1 MLPVIAIVGRPNV
14 GKSTLFNA
22 LTRSRDALVADRPG
36 VTRDRNYGLGRV
48 GERRYVLIDTGGLSD
63 APQGIARLTSDQAH
77 TAIGEADVL
86 LFMVDAR
93 AGLNAEDE
101 RIAAQLRTTG
111 KPLVLVPNK
120 VDGLDEAAATAEFHA
135 LGFDSVAPVSASHR
149 RGLRAM
155 ADAALVL
162 AGTNGAQQAQD
173 EEPHAPGAIRVAVV
187 GRPNVGK
194 STLVN
199 RLTGSNRV
207 VAHDTPGT
215 TRDSVYVPFERD
227 GQAFVLIDTAGLRR
241 RTRVQD
247 AVEKFSAIKTIK
259 AIDACQVVV
268 LMLDAR
274 DGVTEHDAHLLG
286 LVLDAGRAV
295 VIAANKWDG
304 LTGDQRAQ
312 LRSELDRRLRFVDF
326 ARILMISALHGSGLA
341 ELLDAVRRAHAAAT
355 ADLSTPELTRV
366 LHAAVERTPPPL
378 VHGRRIKLRYAHQ
391 GGSTP
396 PRIVIHG
403 NQTESVPEH
412 YRRYLERVFR
422 DAFDLFGTPVALELR
437 TGENPFKGRRNT
449 LTPHQQRKRERL
461 MRKVKKRR

>member
-1 MLPVIAIVGRPNV
+1 
-14 GKSTLFNA
+14 
-22 LTRSRDALVADRPG
+22 
-36 VTRDRNYGLGRV
+36 
-48 GERRYVLIDTGGLSD
+48 
-63 APQGIARLTSDQAH
+63 
-77 TAIGEADVL
+77 
-86 LFMVDAR
+86 
-93 AGLNAEDE
+93 
-101 RIAAQLRTTG
+101 
-111 KPLVLVPNK
+111 
-120 VDGLDEAAATAEFHA
+120 
-135 LGFDSVAPVSASHR
+135 
-149 RGLRAM
+149 M
-155 ADAALVL
+155 ADAALAL
-162 AGTNGAQQAQD
+162 AGASGAQNLD
-173 EEPHAPGAIRVAVV
+173 EEAHAPGAIRVAVI

-207 VAHDTPGT
+207 VTHDTPGT
-215 TRDSVYVPFERD
+215 TRDSVQVPFERD

-259 AIDACQVVV
+259 AIDASQVVI

-274 DGVTEHDAHLLG
+274 DGVTDHDTHLLG
-286 LVLDAGRAV
+286 LALDAGRAV

-304 LTGDQRAQ
+304 LTGDQRAR

-326 ARILMISALHGSGLA
+326 ARILMTSALHGSGLA

-355 ADLSTPELTRV
+355 ADLSTPDLTRV

-403 NQTESVPEH
+403 NQTESVPDH

-422 DAFDLFGTPVALELR
+422 EAFDLFGTPVVLELR

>member
-63 APQGIARLTSDQAH
+63 APQGIARLTADQAH
-77 TAIGEADVL
+77 TAIEEADVL

-93 AGLNAEDE
+93 AGLNAEDQ
-101 RIAAQLRTTG
+101 RIAAQLRVTG

-120 VDGLDEAAATAEFHA
+120 VDGLDEATATAEFHA
-135 LGFDSVAPVSASHR
+135 LGFDTVTPVSASHR

-155 ADAALVL
+155 ADAALAL
-162 AGTNGAQQAQD
+162 TATPGPRSD
-173 EEPHAPGAIRVAVV
+173 EQPDDAAPGIRVAVV

-207 VAHDTPGT
+207 VAHEEPGT
-215 TRDSVYVPFERD
+215 TRDSVQVPFERD

-241 RTRVQD
+241 RTRVHD
-247 AVEKFSAIKTIK
+247 VVEKFSAIKTIK

-304 LTGDQRAQ
+304 LAGDQRAQ
-312 LRSELDRRLRFVDF
+312 VRSDLDRRLRFVDF
-326 ARILMISALHGSGLA
+326 ARVLMISALHGSGLA
-341 ELLDAVRRAHAAAT
+341 ELLAAVRRAHAAAT
-355 ADLSTPELTRV
+355 ADLSTPDLTRV

-396 PRIVIHG
+396 PRIIIHG
-403 NQTESVPEH
+403 NQTESVPDH

-422 DAFDLFGTPVALELR
+422 DAFDLSGTPVVLELR
-437 TGENPFKGRRNT
+437 TGENPFKGRRNA

-461 MRKVKKRR
+461 MRKIRKRK

>member
-36 VTRDRNYGLGRV
+36 VTRDRNYGLGRI

-135 LGFDSVAPVSASHR
+135 LGFDTVAPVSAAHR

-155 ADAALVL
+155 ADAALAR
-162 AGTNGAQQAQD
+162 AGASGAPTRD
-173 EEPHAPGAIRVAVV
+173 EEAHDPGAIRVAVV

-207 VAHDTPGT
+207 VTHDTPGT
-215 TRDSVYVPFERD
+215 TRDSVQVPFERD

-241 RTRVQD
+241 RARVQD
-247 AVEKFSAIKTIK
+247 EVEKFSAIKTIK
-259 AIDACQVVV
+259 AIDASQVVV

-274 DGVTEHDAHLLG
+274 DGVTDHDAHLLG
-286 LVLDAGRAV
+286 LALDAGRAV

-304 LTGDQRAQ
+304 LTGDQRAR

-326 ARILMISALHGSGLA
+326 ARILMTSALHGSGLT
-341 ELLDAVRRAHAAAT
+341 ELLAAVRRAHAAAT
-355 ADLSTPELTRV
+355 ADLSTPDLTRV

-422 DAFDLFGTPVALELR
+422 EAFDLFGTPVVLELR

>member
-36 VTRDRNYGLGRV
+36 VTRDRNYGLGRI

-135 LGFDSVAPVSASHR
+135 LGFDTVAPVSASHR

-155 ADAALVL
+155 ADAALAL
-162 AGTNGAQQAQD
+162 AGASGAQSLD
-173 EEPHAPGAIRVAVV
+173 EEAHAPGAIRVAVI

-207 VAHDTPGT
+207 VTHDTPGT
-215 TRDSVYVPFERD
+215 TRDSVQVPFERD

-259 AIDACQVVV
+259 AIDASQVVI

-274 DGVTEHDAHLLG
+274 DGVTDHDTHLLG
-286 LVLDAGRAV
+286 LALDAGRAV

-304 LTGDQRAQ
+304 LTGDQRAR

-326 ARILMISALHGSGLA
+326 ARILMTSALHGSGLA

-355 ADLSTPELTRV
+355 ADLSTPDLTRV

-403 NQTESVPEH
+403 NQTESVPDH

-422 DAFDLFGTPVALELR
+422 EAFDLFGTPVVLELR

>member
-63 APQGIARLTSDQAH
+63 APHGIARLTSDQAH

-135 LGFDSVAPVSASHR
+135 LGFDTVAPVSASHR

-155 ADAALVL
+155 ADAALAL
-162 AGTNGAQQAQD
+162 AGASGAQSLD
-173 EEPHAPGAIRVAVV
+173 EEAHAPGAIRVAVI

-207 VAHDTPGT
+207 VTHDTPGT
-215 TRDSVYVPFERD
+215 TRDSVQVPFERD

-259 AIDACQVVV
+259 AIDASQVVV

-274 DGVTEHDAHLLG
+274 DGVTDHDTHLLG
-286 LVLDAGRAV
+286 LALDAGRAV

-304 LTGDQRAQ
+304 LTGDQRAR

-326 ARILMISALHGSGLA
+326 ARILMTSALHGSGLA
-341 ELLDAVRRAHAAAT
+341 ELLDVVRRAHAAAT
-355 ADLSTPELTRV
+355 ADLSTPDLTRV

-403 NQTESVPEH
+403 NQTESVPDH

-422 DAFDLFGTPVALELR
+422 EAFDLFGTPVVLELR

>member
-135 LGFDSVAPVSASHR
+135 LGVDTVAPVSASHR

-155 ADAALVL
+155 ADAALAL
-162 AGTNGAQQAQD
+162 AGASGAQTLD
-173 EEPHAPGAIRVAVV
+173 EEAHAPGAIRVAVV

-194 STLVN
+194 STLIN

-207 VAHDTPGT
+207 VTHDTPGT
-215 TRDSVYVPFERD
+215 TRDSVQVPFERD

-259 AIDACQVVV
+259 AIDASQVVV

-274 DGVTEHDAHLLG
+274 DGVTDHDTHLLG
-286 LVLDAGRAV
+286 LALDAGRAV

-304 LTGDQRAQ
+304 LTGDQRAR

-326 ARILMISALHGSGLA
+326 ARILMTSALHGSGLA

-355 ADLSTPELTRV
+355 ADLSTPDLTRV

-403 NQTESVPEH
+403 NQTESVPDH

-422 DAFDLFGTPVALELR
+422 EAFDLFGTPVVLELR